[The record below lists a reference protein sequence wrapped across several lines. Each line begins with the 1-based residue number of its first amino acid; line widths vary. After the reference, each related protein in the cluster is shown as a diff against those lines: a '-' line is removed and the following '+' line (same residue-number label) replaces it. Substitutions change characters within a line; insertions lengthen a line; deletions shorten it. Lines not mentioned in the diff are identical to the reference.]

1 MTDFIRE
8 VEEEYRRD
16 KAIEAWKRYQN
27 WIIGLAI
34 LIVIAAGGWRYW
46 QSQQRVAAEAAG
58 ARFESAVQ
66 IAREGK
72 GQDAEQAF
80 LEIAKSGPKGYA
92 VLARFRAAAE
102 IAGRDRAE
110 AVTIYDALATDP
122 GVNAILQ
129 NVARLRSAFLLVD
142 TADDAEMKRRIEPL
156 AAPTSAFRHSARELL
171 GLAALKAENYEAAGR
186 WFDMIVADPQA
197 PQTLRERAGT
207 MLGLVAAGS
216 LK

>member
-16 KAIEAWKRYQN
+16 KAIEFWSKYQN

-34 LIVIAAGGWRYW
+34 LIVVAAGAWRYT
-46 QSQQRVAAEAAG
+46 QSQQKAAQEAAG
-58 ARFESAVQ
+58 ARFESAIQ
-66 IAREGK
+66 MAREGK
-72 GQDAEQAF
+72 GQEAEQSF
-80 LEIAKSGPKGYA
+80 LEIARTGPKGYA

-102 IAGRDRAE
+102 IAGRNAAE
-110 AVTIYDALATDP
+110 AVTVYDALSVDP
-122 GVNAILQ
+122 GVNPVLQ

-142 TADDAEMKRRIEPL
+142 TVDDAEMKRRIEPL

-171 GLAALKAENYEAAGR
+171 GLAALKAGDFEAAGR

-197 PQTLRERAGT
+197 PQGLRERAGT
-207 MLGLVAAGS
+207 MLGIVASGP